1 MSTRERFAEKEITKE
16 NHIFSRTRTT
26 IESAFYG
33 NNVVDV
39 ASVEQ
44 AYRLAEKSSATIV
57 TDLPIIHTKELGLP
71 DDAKMIVDNHGEVV
85 GRTAKA
91 RRRIGLPE
99 SDDDKLDGVLREAIY
114 SARSRK
120 FYKTDVVV
128 GLDEEFILS
137 RTTCFLLY

>member
-57 TDLPIIHTKELGLP
+57 TDLPIIHTKE
-71 DDAKMIVDNHGEVV
+71 H
-85 GRTAKA
+85 
-91 RRRIGLPE
+91 
-99 SDDDKLDGVLREAIY
+99 
-114 SARSRK
+114 
-120 FYKTDVVV
+120 
-128 GLDEEFILS
+128 
-137 RTTCFLLY
+137 C

>member
-1 MSTRERFAEKEITKE
+1 MVDVHKINAKKVNDLTAKPHSETGWRQLFRLVSKKLYIVRASDILYLEKRFLRSDLYEHFRDLAEKEITKE

-71 DDAKMIVDNHGEVV
+71 DDA
-85 GRTAKA
+85 R
-91 RRRIGLPE
+91 
-99 SDDDKLDGVLREAIY
+99 
-114 SARSRK
+114 
-120 FYKTDVVV
+120 
-128 GLDEEFILS
+128 
-137 RTTCFLLY
+137 